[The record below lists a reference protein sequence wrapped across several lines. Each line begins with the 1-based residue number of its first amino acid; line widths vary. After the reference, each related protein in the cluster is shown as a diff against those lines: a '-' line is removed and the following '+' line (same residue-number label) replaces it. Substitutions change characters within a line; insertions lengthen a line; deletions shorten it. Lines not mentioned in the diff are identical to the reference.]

1 MRSGHSS
8 QGNGTT
14 LAEVSMQSI
23 PVSRDFEPCA
33 ATASMFL
40 YVQGNSVVCAHHDTL
55 KIERRFAR
63 HTEDIQLLAVDNI
76 SERGAGRLVVSYD
89 ASQTA
94 IVWDCMTGDEIAR
107 FASYEDLTVAAWMRN
122 GNVAFGNAQGN
133 VILFEPTTSEHISAR
148 TLDQIPITALAP
160 AADCRTYAIGFS
172 NGSLLIAAL
181 QPRFIIL
188 HNLTTSRGPSPI
200 VTLSWHASSSRQKS
214 DMLASQTNDGDLR
227 VWSIAK
233 SPTSKDTAK
242 VVRVLKRSD
251 NFQSGPNWLGW
262 SKNGR
267 IIQFSEG
274 ETSSWDVRT
283 KQVTFEKIPT
293 LDIVKGLAVYGP
305 GATLFTLGPN
315 NTAQQFDLNSPPQ
328 MVANQAAQA
337 VAVEV
342 SAVPINIDISES
354 DSDRMSPL
362 ARIARC
368 GDEIEQ
374 QLRVEAMVPD
384 RAETLS
390 SVSSRSRT
398 SNSTRS
404 SADSRPH
411 NNRHHGK
418 HSSGMSAVSR
428 GALSEATTMSFG
440 SSIHTGTTREPSVL
454 SSRDSYA
461 PSNTSSTRSYRSR
474 QRGSRL
480 RQEVLRSPD
489 ESGSHVVELF
499 KYTKSRLSDVPYR
512 QPQIS
517 NNAHLTNDDLRIQ
530 MLSTIFGWDGE
541 TEGLIRDEMNRA
553 PAGST
558 HRVLLAKWIGD
569 LELDIMATSS
579 EFMTSSDW
587 MLLAL
592 SGIGGHASQT
602 KVARAYVQ
610 RLLEKGDVHTA
621 ATIMIGMGDQ
631 NDAIEIYVSHKRFME
646 AKWGEWA
653 VQHGQQQLAIRCF
666 SCTASESSEPWTSP
680 SAQAATFTNIH
691 SQSIPEMLSPP
702 LSPPS
707 HRGPQRSIAKTSAL
721 RLITAFGDK
730 QQKSKFFGID
740 NDKTPVGPGPTPIE
754 ESAISPG
761 GDTAHT
767 AFLRPGNRSA
777 YHTPASA
784 RTATP
789 GGFSRRRLPS
799 IGETPNEVIPRVRLE
814 PLNPPTP
821 GDSGSDRERV
831 GQYAR
836 DADSEVLQLSS
847 ATYTPITKNRPT
859 IPMTQ
864 KKIANPLPSPSPD
877 MFTAKKQDDRTRNGS
892 RHRKPDGLQIQW
904 PPMESIIT
912 GDYMS
917 SPDQTGSSRTGHRTN
932 RSIGDPL
939 NSAAL
944 SSAASVS
951 ASSNARSPMASERS
965 FRTTSP
971 VMHGRSIDQ
980 YISSLDS
987 ATYHKK
993 QQRSR
998 QASQDR
1004 TAGRARSSSR
1014 KPKAREHSEDRGRNI
1029 NQYIK
1034 PAKRSPTSPI
1044 PMSPEDLRDLGA
1056 TVSDG
1061 EVEAQEKQFRTDS
1074 RTGIKSSR
1082 QASRVRRQS
1091 PEPRKM
1097 SSRQTSRNTSR
1108 RPPSPDARLGG
1119 RGARGRSAGRSG
1131 SAIRSPSSPL
1141 PFSPQAKFY
1150 QEDEVADYEDLRA
1163 AKADQLAFR
1172 LRSSSRLRERGTS
1185 AVRGQSPNGRRRE
1198 RSSNRKPLE
1207 GQRSPYITRD
1217 GAESQSHILTQS
1229 ESVQK
1234 HAEQQ
1239 KIDPKDE
1246 RALKREQAA
1255 RELEERRKSLAQR
1268 PLAPPIIHPEELS
1281 GLSPLAYRPTTNFP
1295 EPKPATSY
1303 SPPKASP
1310 QAPRSQQATPDNN
1323 SPSSGFGSA
1332 PECSVQI
1339 GLPATPRAM
1348 RHPKYDPEGNGAD
1361 AIPQVPQIPVRYDT
1375 GQSEDQ
1381 TTTLSATVFNGSS
1394 GSQDDTFGPLPKTIY
1409 HAAPPRR
1416 IPPRSA
1422 SAPIPEESF
1431 YKPNVIP
1438 AGLPLH
1444 PAFQATIP
1452 SSSFRRTPDTRERM
1466 SPTQSSRRQISG
1478 DLQGDASRSASPVY
1492 ASGPVNVLTGIDETI
1507 EAVQAMPMNHPN
1519 NNLIPPPPPPPPAPP
1534 LLPQLQHLA
1543 MPPPPPPA
1551 PLYRPNANTNSMV
1564 SGVSS
1569 GSGISGVSS
1578 GSGVIEIV
1586 MDDEPIPMI
1595 PKSKTPTILS
1605 VSTMNSGSMMERPP
1619 MPPALERRRTSS
1631 VSQTYTHN
1639 RGLSETDNSLSNRFS
1654 RAAERLRS
1662 GSRGRHNS
1670 SPSIDKGVTKS
1681 PTENGISPYESV
1693 PPANWSV
1700 PPPLN
1705 RSVTTTP
1712 SSGMQTERHPMEW
1725 TEEWTERKND
1735 SYNILDCLL
1744 QTRKQDYIRNR
1755 KRKRKRKLAQAYDI
1769 CESLWEKRCG
1779 MLMRTFGIFDDKRE
1793 RTCS

>member
-1 MRSGHSS
+1 M
-8 QGNGTT
+8 
-14 LAEVSMQSI
+14 
-23 PVSRDFEPCA
+23 
-33 ATASMFL
+33 
-40 YVQGNSVVCAHHDTL
+40 
-55 KIERRFAR
+55 
-63 HTEDIQLLAVDNI
+63 
-76 SERGAGRLVVSYD
+76 
-89 ASQTA
+89 
-94 IVWDCMTGDEIAR
+94 
-107 FASYEDLTVAAWMRN
+107 
-122 GNVAFGNAQGN
+122 
-133 VILFEPTTSEHISAR
+133 
-148 TLDQIPITALAP
+148 
-160 AADCRTYAIGFS
+160 
-172 NGSLLIAAL
+172 
-181 QPRFIIL
+181 
-188 HNLTTSRGPSPI
+188 
-200 VTLSWHASSSRQKS
+200 
-214 DMLASQTNDGDLR
+214 
-227 VWSIAK
+227 
-233 SPTSKDTAK
+233 
-242 VVRVLKRSD
+242 
-251 NFQSGPNWLGW
+251 
-262 SKNGR
+262 
-267 IIQFSEG
+267 
-274 ETSSWDVRT
+274 
-283 KQVTFEKIPT
+283 
-293 LDIVKGLAVYGP
+293 KGLAVYGP

-328 MVANQAAQA
+328 MVANVQHPANLLPPSPPVSIEEQKQQAAQA

-362 ARIARC
+362 ARIARR

-374 QLRVEAMVPD
+374 QLHVEVMEPD
-384 RAETLS
+384 RTETLS
-390 SVSSRSRT
+390 PVSSRSRT
-398 SNSTRS
+398 STSTRS

-411 NNRHHGK
+411 NNRYHGK
-418 HSSGMSAVSR
+418 HSSGLSAVSR
-428 GALSEATTMSFG
+428 GGMSEATTMSFG

-461 PSNTSSTRSYRSR
+461 QSNTSSQRSYRSR
-474 QRGSRL
+474 HRGSRL

-499 KYTKSRLSDVPYR
+499 KYTKSRLSDIPYR
-512 QPQIS
+512 QPQVS
-517 NNAHLTNDDLRIQ
+517 DNAHLTNDDLRVQ

-541 TEGLIRDEMNRA
+541 AEGLIRDEMNRA
-553 PAGST
+553 PMGST

-579 EFMTSSDW
+579 ESMTSSDW

-646 AKWGEWA
+646 ALILTSHVFPSDWSRQAALIRKWGEWA

-691 SQSIPEMLSPP
+691 SQSIPEILSPP

-721 RLITAFGDK
+721 KLITAFGDK

-761 GDTAHT
+761 GDSAHT

-799 IGETPNEVIPRVRLE
+799 IGETPNDVIPRVRLE

-821 GDSGSDRERV
+821 GDPGSERV

-836 DADSEVLQLSS
+836 EAEAEPLQLSS
-847 ATYTPITKNRPT
+847 ATYTPIIKNRPT
-859 IPMTQ
+859 TPMTQ
-864 KKIANPLPSPSPD
+864 KKIVAPLPSPSPD
-877 MFTAKKQDDRTRNGS
+877 TFTAKKQDDRTRNGS

-912 GDYMS
+912 GDYMI
-917 SPDQTGSSRTGHRTN
+917 SPEQTGASRHGHRTN

-951 ASSNARSPMASERS
+951 ASSNARSPMTSERS

-1004 TAGRARSSSR
+1004 SGRGRSSSR
-1014 KPKAREHSEDRGRNI
+1014 KPKAREPSEDRGRNI

-1061 EVEAQEKQFRTDS
+1061 EIVIEEKQFRTDS
-1074 RTGIKSSR
+1074 RTEFKYSR
-1082 QASRVRRQS
+1082 QASRVRKQS
-1091 PEPRKM
+1091 PEPRKT

-1108 RPPSPDARLGG
+1108 RPASPDTRLGG
-1119 RGARGRSAGRSG
+1119 RDARGRSAGRAG
-1131 SAIRSPSSPL
+1131 SAVRSPSSPL

-1172 LRSSSRLRERGTS
+1172 LRSGSRMRERGTS
-1185 AVRGQSPNGRRRE
+1185 AVRAPSPNRKGRE
-1198 RSSNRKPLE
+1198 RSTSRRPME
-1207 GQRSPYITRD
+1207 GQISPYISRD
-1217 GAESQSHILTQS
+1217 GAESQTHLRTQS

-1234 HAEQQ
+1234 P
-1239 KIDPKDE
+1239 KMDPKDE

-1268 PLAPPIIHPEELS
+1268 PLAPPIIHPGELS
-1281 GLSPLAYRPTTNFP
+1281 GLSPLAYRPTNNFP
-1295 EPKPATSY
+1295 EPRSGTSY

-1310 QAPRSQQATPDNN
+1310 QAPRSQQTTPNN
-1323 SPSSGFGSA
+1323 ISPNSGFGSA
-1332 PECSVQI
+1332 PESSVQI

-1361 AIPQVPQIPVRYDT
+1361 SIPQVPQIPGRYDT
-1375 GQSEDQ
+1375 GPQ
-1381 TTTLSATVFNGSS
+1381 TQAATLSAAVFNGSS
-1394 GSQDDTFGPLPKTIY
+1394 DNPHDTFGPLPKTVY
-1409 HAAPPRR
+1409 QSSQPPRR
-1416 IPPRSA
+1416 MPPRSA

-1452 SSSFRRTPDTRERM
+1452 SSSSRRTPDTRERM
-1466 SPTQSSRRQISG
+1466 SPTQSPRRGVSG
-1478 DLQGDASRSASPVY
+1478 DPQGESGSRSGSPVY

-1507 EAVQAMPMNHPN
+1507 EAHQAMPMHHPN
-1519 NNLIPPPPPPPPAPP
+1519 NDLIPPPPPPPPAPP

-1543 MPPPPPPA
+1543 LPPPPPPA

-1564 SGVSS
+1564 SGISS

-1605 VSTMNSGSMMERPP
+1605 ASSMHPGFIMEPP
-1619 MPPALERRRTSS
+1619 PIPPTLERRRTSS
-1631 VSQTYTHN
+1631 VSHIYTHS
-1639 RGLSETDNSLSNRFS
+1639 RGRSETDNSLSNRFS

-1662 GSRGRHNS
+1662 ASRGRNNS
-1670 SPSIDKGVTKS
+1670 SPIVDKGATKS
-1681 PTENGISPYESV
+1681 PIENGGSPYESV
-1693 PPANWSV
+1693 PSANWSL

-1705 RSVTTTP
+1705 RSATTTP
-1712 SSGMQTERHPMEW
+1712 SSGMQTERHPMEV
-1725 TEEWTERKND
+1725 R
-1735 SYNILDCLL
+1735 
-1744 QTRKQDYIRNR
+1744 
-1755 KRKRKRKLAQAYDI
+1755 AAYHGSM
-1769 CESLWEKRCG
+1769 EGG
-1779 MLMRTFGIFDDKRE
+1779 MI
-1793 RTCS
+1793 

>member
-1 MRSGHSS
+1 MSVARTRSMSMRSGHSS
-8 QGNGTT
+8 KGTGAT
-14 LAEVSMQSI
+14 LAEVSMPSI
-23 PVSRDFEPCA
+23 TIPRDFEPCA

-40 YVQGNSVVCAHHDTL
+40 YVQGNTVVCCHHDTL

-63 HTEDIQLLAVDNI
+63 HTEEIQLLAVDNI

-89 ASQTA
+89 AGQTA

-107 FASYEDLTVAAWMRN
+107 FASYENLTVAAWMRN

-133 VILFEPTTSEHISAR
+133 VILFEPTTSEHISSR

-233 SPTSKDTAK
+233 SPTSNDTAK
-242 VVRVLKRSD
+242 VVRVLKRSE
-251 NFQSGPNWLGW
+251 NFQTGPNWLGW

-283 KQVTFEKIPT
+283 KQVTFEKVPT

-328 MVANQAAQA
+328 MVANVQHPANLLPPSPPVSVEEQQQQAAQA
-337 VAVEV
+337 VAAEV

-362 ARIARC
+362 ARIARR

-374 QLRVEAMVPD
+374 QLRVEAMEPD
-384 RAETLS
+384 RAEPLS
-390 SVSSRSRT
+390 PVSSRSHT
-398 SNSTRS
+398 STSTRS
-404 SADSRPH
+404 SANSRQH
-411 NNRHHGK
+411 TNRYHGK
-418 HSSGMSAVSR
+418 HSSGLSAVSR
-428 GALSEATTMSFG
+428 GGMSEATTMSFG
-440 SSIHTGTTREPSVL
+440 SSIHTGATREPSVL

-461 PSNTSSTRSYRSR
+461 QSNTSSARSYRSR
-474 QRGSRL
+474 HRGSRL

-489 ESGSHVVELF
+489 EAGSHVVELF
-499 KYTKSRLSDVPYR
+499 KYTKSRLSDIPYR
-512 QPQIS
+512 QPQVS
-517 NNAHLTNDDLRIQ
+517 DGDHLTNDDLRLQ

-541 TEGLIRDEMNRA
+541 AEGLIRDEMNRA
-553 PAGST
+553 PMGST
-558 HRVLLAKWIGD
+558 QRVLLAKWIGD

-579 EFMTSSDW
+579 ESMTSSDW

-621 ATIMIGMGDQ
+621 ATIMLGMGDQ

-646 AKWGEWA
+646 ALILTSHVFPSDWSRQAGLIRKWGEWA

-691 SQSIPEMLSPP
+691 SQSIPEVLSPP

-721 RLITAFGDK
+721 KLITAFGDK
-730 QQKSKFFGID
+730 HQKSKFFGID

-767 AFLRPGNRSA
+767 AFLRPGNRSV

-799 IGETPNEVIPRVRLE
+799 IGETPNDVIPRVRLE
-814 PLNPPTP
+814 PLNLPTP
-821 GDSGSDRERV
+821 GDSGQYIRE
-831 GQYAR
+831 A
-836 DADSEVLQLSS
+836 EVEPLQLSS

-859 IPMTQ
+859 TPMTQ
-864 KKIANPLPSPSPD
+864 KRIANPLPSPSPD
-877 MFTAKKQDDRTRNGS
+877 TFTAKKQDDRTRNGS

-912 GDYMS
+912 GDYMT
-917 SPDQTGSSRTGHRTN
+917 SPEQTGSSHHGHRTN

-951 ASSNARSPMASERS
+951 ASSNARSPITSERS

-971 VMHGRSIDQ
+971 VYHGRSIDQ

-987 ATYHKK
+987 ATYHKR

-998 QASQDR
+998 QASRDR
-1004 TAGRARSSSR
+1004 SGRGRSSSR
-1014 KPKAREHSEDRGRNI
+1014 KPKAREASEDRGRNI

-1061 EVEAQEKQFRTDS
+1061 EVVIGEKQYRTDS
-1074 RTGIKSSR
+1074 GTEIKSSR

-1091 PEPRKM
+1091 PEPSKA
-1097 SSRQTSRNTSR
+1097 SSRQASRNASR
-1108 RPPSPDARLGG
+1108 RPPSPDTRLGG
-1119 RGARGRSAGRSG
+1119 RDARGRSAGRGG

-1172 LRSSSRLRERGTS
+1172 MRSGSRMRERGTS
-1185 AVRGQSPNGRRRE
+1185 AVRASSPNGRRRD
-1198 RSSNRKPLE
+1198 RSTSRRPLE
-1207 GQRSPYITRD
+1207 GQRSPYMTRD
-1217 GAESQSHILTQS
+1217 GAESQTQLQTQS

-1234 HAEQQ
+1234 AAEQP
-1239 KIDPKDE
+1239 KMDPKDE

-1268 PLAPPIIHPEELS
+1268 PLAPPIIHPGELS

-1295 EPKPATSY
+1295 EPRSAPSY

-1310 QAPRSQQATPDNN
+1310 QAPRSQQTTPNNN
-1323 SPSSGFGSA
+1323 SPGSGFGSA
-1332 PECSVQI
+1332 PESSVQI

-1348 RHPKYDPEGNGAD
+1348 RHPKYDPEGNGAES
-1361 AIPQVPQIPVRYDT
+1361 IPQVPQIPGRYDT
-1375 GQSEDQ
+1375 GPQAQ
-1381 TTTLSATVFNGSS
+1381 TATLSAAAFNASS
-1394 GSQDDTFGPLPKTIY
+1394 DGLHDTFGPLPKTVY
-1409 HAAPPRR
+1409 QASQPPRR
-1416 IPPRSA
+1416 MPPRSA

-1438 AGLPLH
+1438 AGLPIH
-1444 PAFQATIP
+1444 PAFQAAIP
-1452 SSSFRRTPDTRERM
+1452 SSSSRRTPDTRERM
-1466 SPTQSSRRQISG
+1466 SPTQSPRRQASG
-1478 DLQGDASRSASPVY
+1478 DLQGETGSRSGSPVY

-1507 EAVQAMPMNHPN
+1507 EAIQAMPMHHPN
-1519 NNLIPPPPPPPPAPP
+1519 NDLIPPPPPPPPAPP

-1543 MPPPPPPA
+1543 LPPPPPPA

-1605 VSTMNSGSMMERPP
+1605 SSTMNSSSIMEPP
-1619 MPPALERRRTSS
+1619 PIPPALERRRTSS
-1631 VSQTYTHN
+1631 VSHIYTHN
-1639 RGLSETDNSLSNRFS
+1639 RGRSETDNSLSNRFS

-1662 GSRGRHNS
+1662 ASRGRNNS
-1670 SPSIDKGVTKS
+1670 SPIIDKGATKS
-1681 PTENGISPYESV
+1681 PIENGSSPYESV
-1693 PPANWSV
+1693 PAANWA
-1700 PPPLN
+1700 PPPSLN
-1705 RSVTTTP
+1705 RSATTTP
-1712 SSGMQTERHPMEW
+1712 SSGMKAERHPMEV
-1725 TEEWTERKND
+1725 RAA
-1735 SYNILDCLL
+1735 Y
-1744 QTRKQDYIRNR
+1744 
-1755 KRKRKRKLAQAYDI
+1755 QASM
-1769 CESLWEKRCG
+1769 EGG
-1779 MLMRTFGIFDDKRE
+1779 MI
-1793 RTCS
+1793 

>member
-1 MRSGHSS
+1 MSIARTRSISMRSGHSS
-8 QGNGTT
+8 QGNGAT
-14 LAEVSMQSI
+14 LAEVSMPSI
-23 PVSRDFEPCA
+23 SVPRDFEPCA

-63 HTEDIQLLAVDNI
+63 HTEEIKLLAVDNI

-89 ASQTA
+89 AGQTA

-107 FASYEDLTVAAWMRN
+107 FASYENLTVAAWMRN

-148 TLDQIPITALAP
+148 TLDQIPVTALAP

-233 SPTSKDTAK
+233 SPTSNDTAK

-251 NFQSGPNWLGW
+251 NFQTGPNWLGW

-267 IIQFSEG
+267 IVQFSEG

-283 KQVTFEKIPT
+283 KQVTFEKVPT

-328 MVANQAAQA
+328 MVANVQHPANLLPPSPPVSIEEQKQQAAQA
-337 VAVEV
+337 VAAEV

-362 ARIARC
+362 ARIARR

-374 QLRVEAMVPD
+374 QLRVEAMEPD

-390 SVSSRSRT
+390 PVSSRSRT
-398 SNSTRS
+398 STSTRS

-418 HSSGMSAVSR
+418 RSPGLSAISR
-428 GALSEATTMSFG
+428 GAMSEATTMSFG
-440 SSIHTGTTREPSVL
+440 SSIHTGATREHSVI

-461 PSNTSSTRSYRSR
+461 QSNTSSARSYRSR

-489 ESGSHVVELF
+489 EPGSHVAELF
-499 KYTKSRLSDVPYR
+499 KYTKSRLSDIPYC
-512 QPQIS
+512 QPQVS
-517 NNAHLTNDDLRIQ
+517 DNAHLTNDDLRLQ

-541 TEGLIRDEMNRA
+541 VEGLIRDEMDRA
-553 PAGST
+553 PAGSS

-569 LELDIMATSS
+569 LELDIMAASS
-579 EFMTSSDW
+579 ETMTSSDW

-592 SGIGGHASQT
+592 SGIGGHTSQT

-646 AKWGEWA
+646 ALILTSHVFPSDWSRQAALIRKWGEWA

-666 SCTASESSEPWTSP
+666 SCTATESSEPWTSP

-691 SQSIPEMLSPP
+691 SQSIPEVLSPP

-721 RLITAFGDK
+721 KLITAFGDK

-740 NDKTPVGPGPTPIE
+740 NDKTPVGPGPTPID

-799 IGETPNEVIPRVRLE
+799 IGEIPNDIIPRVRLE

-836 DADSEVLQLSS
+836 DAESEVLQLSS
-847 ATYTPITKNRPT
+847 ATYTPITKSRSMT
-859 IPMTQ
+859 PMIQ

-877 MFTAKKQDDRTRNGS
+877 TFTAKKQDDRTRNGS

-912 GDYMS
+912 GDYMT
-917 SPDQTGSSRTGHRTN
+917 SPEETGSSLHGQRTN
-932 RSIGDPL
+932 RSIGDPS

-980 YISSLDS
+980 YIRSLDS

-1004 TAGRARSSSR
+1004 TTGRGRSSSR
-1014 KPKAREHSEDRGRNI
+1014 KPKARELSEDRGRNI

-1061 EVEAQEKQFRTDS
+1061 EVEFQEKQSRTES
-1074 RTGIKSSR
+1074 RTGAKSSR
-1082 QASRVRRQS
+1082 QVSRVRRQS
-1091 PEPRKM
+1091 PESHKT

-1108 RPPSPDARLGG
+1108 RPPSPDARLRG
-1119 RGARGRSAGRSG
+1119 RDARGRSAGRAG

-1172 LRSSSRLRERGTS
+1172 MRSGSRMRERGTS
-1185 AVRGQSPNGRRRE
+1185 AVRASSPNGRRRE
-1198 RSSNRKPLE
+1198 RSSSRRPLE
-1207 GQRSPYITRD
+1207 GQRSPYLIRD
-1217 GAESQSHILTQS
+1217 GAASQSHLRTQS

-1234 HAEQQ
+1234 LAEQ

-1268 PLAPPIIHPEELS
+1268 PSAPPIIHPEELG
-1281 GLSPLAYRPTTNFP
+1281 GLSPLAYRPTINLP

-1310 QAPRSQQATPDNN
+1310 QAPRSQQTTPNNISPGGGSGLTPD
-1323 SPSSGFGSA
+1323 S
-1332 PECSVQI
+1332 SVQI

-1348 RHPKYDPEGNGAD
+1348 RHPKYDPEGNGA
-1361 AIPQVPQIPVRYDT
+1361 ASIPQVPQIPGRYDT
-1375 GQSEDQ
+1375 GSSQAQ
-1381 TTTLSATVFNGSS
+1381 TTTLSAAVFDGSS
-1394 GSQDDTFGPLPKTIY
+1394 GGQDDTFGPLPKTVY

-1422 SAPIPEESF
+1422 SAPIPEEGF

-1438 AGLPLH
+1438 AGLPIH
-1444 PAFQATIP
+1444 PAFQAAIP
-1452 SSSFRRTPDTRERM
+1452 SSSSRRTPDARERM
-1466 SPTQSSRRQISG
+1466 SPNQSHRRQLSG
-1478 DLQGDASRSASPVY
+1478 DSQGSGSRSGSPVY
-1492 ASGPVNVLTGIDETI
+1492 ASGLVNVLTGIDETI
-1507 EAVQAMPMNHPN
+1507 EANQAMPVDHPN
-1519 NNLIPPPPPPPPAPP
+1519 NDLIPPPPPPPPAPP

-1543 MPPPPPPA
+1543 IPPPPPPA

-1569 GSGISGVSS
+1569 VSGISGVSS

-1586 MDDEPIPMI
+1586 MDDEPIPMMA
-1595 PKSKTPTILS
+1595 KS
-1605 VSTMNSGSMMERPP
+1605 NSGFSMEPPP
-1619 MPPALERRRTSS
+1619 MPPALEHHRTSS
-1631 VSQTYTHN
+1631 ISHTNTHT
-1639 RGLSETDNSLSNRFS
+1639 RERSETENSLTNRFT

-1662 GSRGRHNS
+1662 ASRGRHNS
-1670 SPSIDKGVTKS
+1670 SPSIDKGITKS
-1681 PTENGISPYESV
+1681 PIENGISPYESV
-1693 PPANWSV
+1693 PHANWSV

-1712 SSGMQTERHPMEW
+1712 SSGMQTERHPMEV
-1725 TEEWTERKND
+1725 R
-1735 SYNILDCLL
+1735 
-1744 QTRKQDYIRNR
+1744 
-1755 KRKRKRKLAQAYDI
+1755 AAYH
-1769 CESLWEKRCG
+1769 ENMGGG
-1779 MLMRTFGIFDDKRE
+1779 MI
-1793 RTCS
+1793 

>member
-1 MRSGHSS
+1 MSVARTRSISMRSGHSPK
-8 QGNGTT
+8 GTGAT
-14 LAEVSMQSI
+14 LAEVSMPSI
-23 PVSRDFEPCA
+23 SVPRDFEPCA

-63 HTEDIQLLAVDNI
+63 HTEEIQLLAVDNI

-89 ASQTA
+89 AGQTA

-107 FASYEDLTVAAWMRN
+107 FASYENLTVAAWMRN

-233 SPTSKDTAK
+233 SPTSNDTAK

-251 NFQSGPNWLGW
+251 NFQTGPNWLGW

-267 IIQFSEG
+267 IVQFSEG

-283 KQVTFEKIPT
+283 KQVTFEKVPT

-328 MVANQAAQA
+328 MVANVQHPANLLPPSPPVSVEEQKQKAAQA
-337 VAVEV
+337 VAAEV

-362 ARIARC
+362 ARIARR

-374 QLRVEAMVPD
+374 QLRVEAMEPD

-390 SVSSRSRT
+390 PVSSRSRT
-398 SNSTRS
+398 STSTRS

-411 NNRHHGK
+411 NNRYHGK
-418 HSSGMSAVSR
+418 HSSGLSAISR
-428 GALSEATTMSFG
+428 GGMSEATTMSFG

-461 PSNTSSTRSYRSR
+461 QSNTSSARSYRSR

-489 ESGSHVVELF
+489 EAGSHVVELF
-499 KYTKSRLSDVPYR
+499 KYTKSRLSDIPYR
-512 QPQIS
+512 QPQVS
-517 NNAHLTNDDLRIQ
+517 DNAHLTNDDLRVQ

-541 TEGLIRDEMNRA
+541 AEGLIRDEMNRA
-553 PAGST
+553 PVGST

-579 EFMTSSDW
+579 ESMTSSDW

-592 SGIGGHASQT
+592 SGIGGKASQT

-646 AKWGEWA
+646 ALILTSHVFPSDWSRQAGLIRKWGEWA

-691 SQSIPEMLSPP
+691 SQSIPEILSPP

-721 RLITAFGDK
+721 KLITAFGDK

-799 IGETPNEVIPRVRLE
+799 IGETPNDVIPRVRLE

-821 GDSGSDRERV
+821 GDSGSDGVRGGQFSRE
-831 GQYAR
+831 AET
-836 DADSEVLQLSS
+836 EVLQLSS

-859 IPMTQ
+859 TPMTQ
-864 KKIANPLPSPSPD
+864 KKIVNPLPSPSPD
-877 MFTAKKQDDRTRNGS
+877 TFTAKKQDDRTRNGS

-912 GDYMS
+912 GDYMT
-917 SPDQTGSSRTGHRTN
+917 SPEQTGSSRRGHRAN
-932 RSIGDPL
+932 RSVGDPL

-951 ASSNARSPMASERS
+951 ASSNARSPMNSERS

-971 VMHGRSIDQ
+971 VLHGRSIDQ
-980 YISSLDS
+980 YIYSLDS

-1004 TAGRARSSSR
+1004 TGRGRSSSR
-1014 KPKAREHSEDRGRNI
+1014 KPKAREPSEDRGRNI

-1061 EVEAQEKQFRTDS
+1061 EFVVEEKQFRTES
-1074 RTGIKSSR
+1074 RTEVKSSR

-1091 PEPRKM
+1091 PEPRKT
-1097 SSRQTSRNTSR
+1097 SSRQTSRNASR
-1108 RPPSPDARLGG
+1108 RPASPDTRLGG
-1119 RGARGRSAGRSG
+1119 RDARGRSAGRSG

-1150 QEDEVADYEDLRA
+1150 QEDEVADYEDLKA
-1163 AKADQLAFR
+1163 AKASQLAFR
-1172 LRSSSRLRERGTS
+1172 VMRSGSRMRERGTS
-1185 AVRGQSPNGRRRE
+1185 AVRASSPNGRRRD
-1198 RSSNRKPLE
+1198 RSTSRRPLE
-1207 GQRSPYITRD
+1207 GQRSPYMTRD
-1217 GAESQSHILTQS
+1217 GAESQSHIRTQS
-1229 ESVQK
+1229 ESIPK
-1234 HAEQQ
+1234 PSEQQ
-1239 KIDPKDE
+1239 KMDPKDA

-1281 GLSPLAYRPTTNFP
+1281 GLSPLAYRPTTNFQ
-1295 EPKPATSY
+1295 EPKSATLY

-1310 QAPRSQQATPDNN
+1310 QAPRSQQTTPNN
-1323 SPSSGFGSA
+1323 SSPGSGFGSA
-1332 PECSVQI
+1332 PESSVQI

-1361 AIPQVPQIPVRYDT
+1361 GIPQVPQIPGRYDS
-1375 GQSEDQ
+1375 GPSEA
-1381 TTTLSATVFNGSS
+1381 TATLSAAVFNGSS
-1394 GSQDDTFGPLPKTIY
+1394 DSPHDTFGPLPKTVY
-1409 HAAPPRR
+1409 QAAVPRR

-1422 SAPIPEESF
+1422 SAPIPEESY

-1452 SSSFRRTPDTRERM
+1452 SSNSRRTPDTRERM
-1466 SPTQSSRRQISG
+1466 SPTQSPRRQVSG
-1478 DLQGDASRSASPVY
+1478 DSQGDGSRSGSPVY

-1507 EAVQAMPMNHPN
+1507 EAIQAMPMHHPN
-1519 NNLIPPPPPPPPAPP
+1519 NDLIPPPPPPPPAPP

-1543 MPPPPPPA
+1543 KPPPPPPP

-1586 MDDEPIPMI
+1586 MDDDHESIPTSIMH
-1595 PKSKTPTILS
+1595 KSKT
-1605 VSTMNSGSMMERPP
+1605 STGTSTVGIIMEPP
-1619 MPPALERRRTSS
+1619 PIPRERRRTSS
-1631 VSQTYTHN
+1631 VSHTYTHN
-1639 RGLSETDNSLSNRFS
+1639 RGRSETDNSISNRFS

-1662 GSRGRHNS
+1662 ASRGRHNS
-1670 SPSIDKGVTKS
+1670 SPVIDKGVTKS
-1681 PTENGISPYESV
+1681 PIDANGSPHEGVLPS
-1693 PPANWSV
+1693 WSV

-1705 RSVTTTP
+1705 RSATTTP
-1712 SSGMQTERHPMEW
+1712 SSGMQIERHPMEV
-1725 TEEWTERKND
+1725 R
-1735 SYNILDCLL
+1735 
-1744 QTRKQDYIRNR
+1744 
-1755 KRKRKRKLAQAYDI
+1755 AAYHGSM
-1769 CESLWEKRCG
+1769 EGG
-1779 MLMRTFGIFDDKRE
+1779 MI
-1793 RTCS
+1793 

>member
-1 MRSGHSS
+1 MSVARTRSMSMRSGHSS
-8 QGNGTT
+8 KGTGAT
-14 LAEVSMQSI
+14 LAEVSMPSI
-23 PVSRDFEPCA
+23 TIPRDFEPCA

-40 YVQGNSVVCAHHDTL
+40 YVQGNTVVCAHHDTL

-63 HTEDIQLLAVDNI
+63 HTEEIQLLAVDNI

-89 ASQTA
+89 AGQTA

-107 FASYEDLTVAAWMRN
+107 FASYENLTVAAWMRN

-133 VILFEPTTSEHISAR
+133 VILFEPTTSEHISSR

-233 SPTSKDTAK
+233 SPTSNDTAK
-242 VVRVLKRSD
+242 VVRVLKRSE
-251 NFQSGPNWLGW
+251 NFQTGPNWLGW

-283 KQVTFEKIPT
+283 KQVTFEKVPT

-328 MVANQAAQA
+328 MVANVQHPANLLPPSPPVSVEEQQQQAAQA
-337 VAVEV
+337 VAAEV

-354 DSDRMSPL
+354 DSDQMSPL
-362 ARIARC
+362 ARIARR

-374 QLRVEAMVPD
+374 QLRVEAMEPD
-384 RAETLS
+384 RAEPLS
-390 SVSSRSRT
+390 PVSSRSRT

-404 SADSRPH
+404 SANSRQH
-411 NNRHHGK
+411 TNRYHGK
-418 HSSGMSAVSR
+418 HSSGLSAVSR
-428 GALSEATTMSFG
+428 GGMSEATTMSFG
-440 SSIHTGTTREPSVL
+440 SSIHTGATREPSVL

-461 PSNTSSTRSYRSR
+461 HSNTSSARSYRSR
-474 QRGSRL
+474 HRGSRL

-489 ESGSHVVELF
+489 EAGSHVVELF
-499 KYTKSRLSDVPYR
+499 KYTKSRLSDIPYR
-512 QPQIS
+512 QPQVS
-517 NNAHLTNDDLRIQ
+517 DSAHLTNDDLRLQ

-541 TEGLIRDEMNRA
+541 AEGLIRDEMNRA
-553 PAGST
+553 PMGST
-558 HRVLLAKWIGD
+558 QRVLLAKWIGD

-579 EFMTSSDW
+579 ESMTSSDW

-621 ATIMIGMGDQ
+621 ATIMLGMGDQ

-646 AKWGEWA
+646 ALILTSHVFPSDWSRQAGLIRKWGEWA

-691 SQSIPEMLSPP
+691 SQSIPEVLSPP

-721 RLITAFGDK
+721 KLITAFGDK
-730 QQKSKFFGID
+730 HQKSKFFGID

-767 AFLRPGNRSA
+767 AFLRPGNRSV

-799 IGETPNEVIPRVRLE
+799 IGETPNDVIPGVRLE

-821 GDSGSDRERV
+821 GDSGSDRERL
-831 GQYAR
+831 GQYAHE
-836 DADSEVLQLSS
+836 AEVEPLQLSS

-859 IPMTQ
+859 TPMTQ
-864 KKIANPLPSPSPD
+864 KRIANPLPSPSPD
-877 MFTAKKQDDRTRNGS
+877 TFTAKKQDDRTRNGS

-912 GDYMS
+912 GDYMT
-917 SPDQTGSSRTGHRTN
+917 SPEQTGSSHHGHRTN

-951 ASSNARSPMASERS
+951 ASSNARSPITSERS

-971 VMHGRSIDQ
+971 VFHGRSIDQ

-987 ATYHKK
+987 ATYHKR

-998 QASQDR
+998 QASRDR
-1004 TAGRARSSSR
+1004 SGRGRSSSR
-1014 KPKAREHSEDRGRNI
+1014 KPKAREASEERGRNI

-1061 EVEAQEKQFRTDS
+1061 EVVIEEKQYRTDS
-1074 RTGIKSSR
+1074 RTEIKPSR

-1091 PEPRKM
+1091 PESRKA
-1097 SSRQTSRNTSR
+1097 SSRQASRNASR
-1108 RPPSPDARLGG
+1108 RPPSPDTRLGG
-1119 RGARGRSAGRSG
+1119 RDARGRSAGRGG

-1172 LRSSSRLRERGTS
+1172 MRSGSRMRERGTS
-1185 AVRGQSPNGRRRE
+1185 AVRASSPNGRRRD
-1198 RSSNRKPLE
+1198 RSTSRRPIE

-1217 GAESQSHILTQS
+1217 GAESQTQLQTHS

-1234 HAEQQ
+1234 AAEQP
-1239 KIDPKDE
+1239 KVDLKDE

-1268 PLAPPIIHPEELS
+1268 PLAPPIIHPGELS

-1295 EPKPATSY
+1295 EPRSGPSY

-1310 QAPRSQQATPDNN
+1310 QAPRSQQNTPNNN
-1323 SPSSGFGSA
+1323 SPGSGFGSA
-1332 PECSVQI
+1332 PESSVQI

-1348 RHPKYDPEGNGAD
+1348 RHPKYDPEGNGAES
-1361 AIPQVPQIPVRYDT
+1361 IPQVPQIPGRYDT
-1375 GQSEDQ
+1375 GPQAQ
-1381 TTTLSATVFNGSS
+1381 TSTLSAAVFNGSS
-1394 GSQDDTFGPLPKTIY
+1394 DGPHDTFGPLPKTVY
-1409 HAAPPRR
+1409 QASQPPRR
-1416 IPPRSA
+1416 MPPRSA

-1444 PAFQATIP
+1444 PAFQAAIP
-1452 SSSFRRTPDTRERM
+1452 SSSSRRTPDTRERM
-1466 SPTQSSRRQISG
+1466 SPTQSPRRQASG
-1478 DLQGDASRSASPVY
+1478 DLQGENGSRSGSPVY

-1507 EAVQAMPMNHPN
+1507 EAIQAMPMHHPN
-1519 NNLIPPPPPPPPAPP
+1519 NDLIPPPPPPPPAPP

-1543 MPPPPPPA
+1543 LPPPPPPA

-1586 MDDEPIPMI
+1586 MDDEPISMI

-1605 VSTMNSGSMMERPP
+1605 ASTLNPSSIMEPPP

-1631 VSQTYTHN
+1631 VSHIYTHN
-1639 RGLSETDNSLSNRFS
+1639 RGRSETDNSLSNRFS

-1662 GSRGRHNS
+1662 ASRGRNNS
-1670 SPSIDKGVTKS
+1670 SPIIDKGATKS
-1681 PTENGISPYESV
+1681 PVENGSSPYESV
-1693 PPANWSV
+1693 PAANWAP

-1705 RSVTTTP
+1705 RSATTTP
-1712 SSGMQTERHPMEW
+1712 SSGMKAERHPMEV
-1725 TEEWTERKND
+1725 RAA
-1735 SYNILDCLL
+1735 Y
-1744 QTRKQDYIRNR
+1744 
-1755 KRKRKRKLAQAYDI
+1755 QASM
-1769 CESLWEKRCG
+1769 EGG
-1779 MLMRTFGIFDDKRE
+1779 MI
-1793 RTCS
+1793 

>member
-1 MRSGHSS
+1 MSVARTRSISMRSGHSS
-8 QGNGTT
+8 KGAGAT
-14 LAEVSMQSI
+14 LAEVSMPPI
-23 PVSRDFEPCA
+23 DVPRDFEPCA

-55 KIERRFAR
+55 KIERRFSR
-63 HTEDIQLLAVDNI
+63 HTEEIQLLAVDNI

-89 ASQTA
+89 AGQTA

-107 FASYEDLTVAAWMRN
+107 FASYENLTVAAWMRN

-133 VILFEPTTSEHISAR
+133 VILFEPTTSEHISSR

-233 SPTSKDTAK
+233 SPTSNDTAK

-251 NFQSGPNWLGW
+251 NFQTGPNWLGW

-283 KQVTFEKIPT
+283 KQVTFEKVPT

-328 MVANQAAQA
+328 MVANVQHPANLLPPSPPVSIEEQKQQAAQA
-337 VAVEV
+337 VAAEV

-362 ARIARC
+362 ARIARR

-374 QLRVEAMVPD
+374 QLRVEAMEPD
-384 RAETLS
+384 RSETLS
-390 SVSSRSRT
+390 PVSSRSRT

-404 SADSRPH
+404 SADSRPR
-411 NNRHHGK
+411 NTRHHGK
-418 HSSGMSAVSR
+418 HSSGLSAISR
-428 GALSEATTMSFG
+428 GGMSEATTMSFG
-440 SSIHTGTTREPSVL
+440 SSIHTGTARDPSVL

-461 PSNTSSTRSYRSR
+461 HSNTSSARSYRSR

-489 ESGSHVVELF
+489 ESGTHVVELF
-499 KYTKSRLSDVPYR
+499 KYTKSRLSDIPYR
-512 QPQIS
+512 QPQVS
-517 NNAHLTNDDLRIQ
+517 ESAHLTNDDLRIQ

-541 TEGLIRDEMNRA
+541 VEGLIRDEMNRA
-553 PAGST
+553 PMGST

-579 EFMTSSDW
+579 ESMTSSDW

-592 SGIGGHASQT
+592 SGIGGQASQT

-646 AKWGEWA
+646 ALILTSHVFPSDWSRQAALIRKWGEWA

-691 SQSIPEMLSPP
+691 SQSIPELLSPP

-721 RLITAFGDK
+721 KLITAFGDK

-740 NDKTPVGPGPTPIE
+740 NDKTPIGPGPTPIE

-761 GDTAHT
+761 GNTAHT

-799 IGETPNEVIPRVRLE
+799 IGETPNDVIPRVRLE
-814 PLNPPTP
+814 PLNPSTP

-836 DADSEVLQLSS
+836 DTEAEPLQLSS

-859 IPMTQ
+859 TPMTQ

-877 MFTAKKQDDRTRNGS
+877 TFTLKKQDDRTRNGS

-917 SPDQTGSSRTGHRTN
+917 SPEPTVSSRHDHRTN
-932 RSIGDPL
+932 RSNGDPL

-951 ASSNARSPMASERS
+951 ASSNARSPLNSERS

-971 VMHGRSIDQ
+971 VLHGRSIDQ
-980 YISSLDS
+980 YINSLDT
-987 ATYHKK
+987 ATYHRK

-998 QASQDR
+998 QASGDR
-1004 TAGRARSSSR
+1004 SGRARSSSR
-1014 KPKAREHSEDRGRNI
+1014 RPKARETSEDRGRDI
-1029 NQYIK
+1029 VQYIK

-1056 TVSDG
+1056 AISDS
-1061 EVEAQEKQFRTDS
+1061 EVMIQDKQFRTDS
-1074 RTGIKSSR
+1074 RTEFKSSR
-1082 QASRVRRQS
+1082 QASRVRKQS
-1091 PEPRKM
+1091 PEPRKT
-1097 SSRQTSRNTSR
+1097 SSRQTSRNASR
-1108 RPPSPDARLGG
+1108 RPASPDTRLSG
-1119 RGARGRSAGRSG
+1119 RDARGRSAGRSG
-1131 SAIRSPSSPL
+1131 SAVRSPSSPL

-1150 QEDEVADYEDLRA
+1150 QEDEVADFEDLRA
-1163 AKADQLAFR
+1163 AKAAQLAFR
-1172 LRSSSRLRERGTS
+1172 LRSSSRIRERGTS
-1185 AVRGQSPNGRRRE
+1185 AARGSSPNGRRRE
-1198 RSSNRKPLE
+1198 RSTSRRPLE
-1207 GQRSPYITRD
+1207 GQRSPYLTRD
-1217 GAESQSHILTQS
+1217 GTESQSHLRTQS

-1234 HAEQQ
+1234 APGQQ
-1239 KIDPKDE
+1239 KMDPKDE

-1268 PLAPPIIHPEELS
+1268 PLAPPIIHPGELS
-1281 GLSPLAYRPTTNFP
+1281 GLSPLAYRPSTNFP
-1295 EPKPATSY
+1295 EQGSATSY

-1310 QAPRSQQATPDNN
+1310 QAPRSQQTTPNN
-1323 SPSSGFGSA
+1323 TSPNSGFGSA
-1332 PECSVQI
+1332 PESSVQI

-1361 AIPQVPQIPVRYDT
+1361 RIPQVPQIPNRYDT
-1375 GQSEDQ
+1375 GPSQAAA
-1381 TTTLSATVFNGSS
+1381 TLSAAVFNNSS
-1394 GSQDDTFGPLPKTIY
+1394 DSPHDTFGPLPKTVY
-1409 HAAPPRR
+1409 QASQPPRR
-1416 IPPRSA
+1416 MPPRSA
-1422 SAPIPEESF
+1422 SAPIPEENF

-1444 PAFQATIP
+1444 PAFQAAIP
-1452 SSSFRRTPDTRERM
+1452 SSSSRRTPDTRERM
-1466 SPTQSSRRQISG
+1466 SPTQSSRRQVSG
-1478 DLQGDASRSASPVY
+1478 DTHGESGSRSGSPVY

-1507 EAVQAMPMNHPN
+1507 EANQAMPMRHPN
-1519 NNLIPPPPPPPPAPP
+1519 HDLIPPPPPPPPAPP

-1543 MPPPPPPA
+1543 LPPPPPPA

-1605 VSTMNSGSMMERPP
+1605 SSTMNSGSIMEPP
-1619 MPPALERRRTSS
+1619 PIPPTLERRRTSS
-1631 VSQTYTHN
+1631 VSHIYTHN
-1639 RGLSETDNSLSNRFS
+1639 RGRSETDNSLSNRFS

-1662 GSRGRHNS
+1662 ASRGRNNS
-1670 SPSIDKGVTKS
+1670 SPIVDKGVTKS
-1681 PTENGISPYESV
+1681 PTENNGSPYESV
-1693 PPANWSV
+1693 PPPTWSV
-1700 PPPLN
+1700 PPPLS

-1712 SSGMQTERHPMEW
+1712 SSGMQMERHPMEVRA
-1725 TEEWTERKND
+1725 TYQGNMEG
-1735 SYNILDCLL
+1735 
-1744 QTRKQDYIRNR
+1744 
-1755 KRKRKRKLAQAYDI
+1755 
-1769 CESLWEKRCG
+1769 G
-1779 MLMRTFGIFDDKRE
+1779 MI
-1793 RTCS
+1793 